1 MLPQIVEVVKTV
13 HQIAEYQSLGV
24 AVDVNV
30 EQHTSQYIGV
40 CDELRKGLAD
50 LLATF
55 KANANR
61 QPDLR
66 NLIVVIEKYLQL
78 ID

>member
-40 CDELRKGLAD
+40 CD
-50 LLATF
+50 
-55 KANANR
+55 
-61 QPDLR
+61 
-66 NLIVVIEKYLQL
+66 
-78 ID
+78 